1 MSQLEEQD
9 TETLALR
16 EENIRLCE
24 ALTKIKAFDP
34 EWECIESLSNSDV
47 QKLVLV
53 MGYIAKTALSKEEG
67 QGRKVMTENER
78 KLTEK
83 IAQLQYELDCK
94 ESEIE
99 MMSVSLDD
107 SSSLDF
113 IPGLLTIFVLGLVFA
128 IGFSFGAM

>member
-16 EENIRLCE
+16 EENIRLRE